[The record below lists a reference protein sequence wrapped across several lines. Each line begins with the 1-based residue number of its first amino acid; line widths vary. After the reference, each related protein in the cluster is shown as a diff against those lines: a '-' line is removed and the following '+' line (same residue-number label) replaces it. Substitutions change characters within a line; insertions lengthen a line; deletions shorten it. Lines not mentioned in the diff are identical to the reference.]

1 MKILSKNSVKFKK
14 LKTIVFS
21 FLFVRDIIFVETL
34 I

>member
-14 LKTIVFS
+14 LKAIVFS